1 MADRYIIHYAEL
13 GLKGRNRI
21 NFERRLVSNIHTAL
35 SDLGDFKVRRFH
47 SYIMVTAPGEAP
59 TSEIEHRLSRIP
71 GVAYFAPTTVTPLDI
86 AAITKAA
93 LNIAKDTITPDVS
106 FRVRTTRGNKQFPIK
121 STDVDRLV
129 GGEVQDLTLA
139 RVDLS
144 NPDVTLSIQLYDE
157 AYLFTQR
164 IHGLGGLPL
173 GSSGH
178 VMVLFS
184 GGIDSPVA
192 AHLMMKRGCAVD
204 FVHFHLL
211 RGPEQIRSAKIVT
224 MARQVLTPHRTP
236 GRLYMVSAAPFEVA
250 MASLDSRVATVV
262 FRRFIMRAADKLAR
276 HRQAQAL
283 TTGESVGQVASQ
295 TLKNINL
302 IAQATD
308 LPILRPLIAMDKLE
322 IIALAKEIET
332 YELSIQPYKDPCSL
346 HSRRPATWAR
356 LKDVL
361 AVEEAIDVDAL
372 LEETLANHVEEIR
385 ITFEE
390 ASGVFRR

>member
-1 MADRYIIHYAEL
+1 MANQYIIHYAEL

-35 SDLGDFKVRRFH
+35 SDLGVLKVRRFH
-47 SYIMVTAPGEAP
+47 SYIMVAAPDETS

-71 GVAYFAPTTVTPLDI
+71 GIAYFAPTIVTPLDI
-86 AAITKAA
+86 AAMTEAA
-93 LNIAKDTITPDVS
+93 LDIAKETITPDMS

-121 STDVDRLV
+121 STDVDRQV
-129 GGEVQDLTLA
+129 GGEVQDLTQA

-144 NPDVTLSIQLYDE
+144 NADLTLSIQIYEDG
-157 AYLFTQR
+157 AYLFARR
-164 IHGLGGLPL
+164 IRGLGGLPL

-178 VMVLFS
+178 VMALFS

-192 AHLMMKRGCAVD
+192 AHLIMKRGCAVD

-211 RGPEQIRSAKIVT
+211 RDPEQIRTSKIVA
-224 MARQVLTPHRTP
+224 MARQVLIPHRTP

-250 MASLDSRVATVV
+250 MAPLDSRVATVV
-262 FRRFIMRAADKLAR
+262 FRRFIMRVADKLAR
-276 HRQAQAL
+276 HRRAQAL
-283 TTGESVGQVASQ
+283 ITGESVGQVASQ

-322 IIALAKEIET
+322 IINLAKEIGT

-346 HSRRPATWAR
+346 HARKPATWAQ

-385 ITFEE
+385 IIF
-390 ASGVFRR
+390 